1 MHNVLDAHLIFRR
14 DDLLAAEHVLSQVQ
28 AIPFLAQDLL
38 FAVTLLQIELH
49 VRREDFS
56 EAFNILEALAT
67 KLNDDEADIFHRIK
81 TMTLKARIFDKVG
94 IAQKGFSVA
103 LRAARLAYQARLL
116 PALWEAVGT
125 VSRVLISVEEFEAA
139 AKLLESIIPQ
149 VLECEDCDLAGSTFS
164 YLADAHMGMAGQ
176 NRAES
181 PPAKERLTA
190 ALECIDR
197 SFDEYSRIEDIRGQ
211 CEMMAKK
218 ATIMHLIGDPVLAND
233 YSAKYLDMKR
243 AAKEQSRTRPGL

>member
-1 MHNVLDAHLIFRR
+1 
-14 DDLLAAEHVLSQVQ
+14 VLSQLQ
-28 AIPFLAQDLL
+28 AIPFLGQDLL
-38 FAVTLLQIELH
+38 FVTSLLKIDFH

-56 EAFNILEALAT
+56 EAMAILEDLAT

-81 TMTLKARIFDKVG
+81 IMTLKARIYDKVG
-94 IAQKGFSVA
+94 IAEKGFSVA
-103 LRAARLAYQARLL
+103 LRAASLAYQARLL

-139 AKLLESIIPQ
+139 AKLIESIIPQ
-149 VLECEDCDLAGSTFS
+149 VLECEDCDLAGHTFS
-164 YLADAHMGMAGQ
+164 YLADAHMGIAGQ

-181 PPAKERLTA
+181 SSRKERFTK

-233 YSAKYLDMKR
+233 YSAKYLDLKR
-243 AAKEQSRTRPGL
+243 GAKEQTWLGKDL

>member
-1 MHNVLDAHLIFRR
+1 MLQLIRER
-14 DDLLAAEHVLSQVQ
+14 DDLLAAEHVLSQLQ
-28 AIPFLAQDLL
+28 AIPFLSQDLV
-38 FAVTLLQIELH
+38 FAVTLLQIDLQM
-49 VRREDFS
+49 RREDFS
-56 EAFNILEALAT
+56 EAFTVLEDLAT
-67 KLNDDEADIFHRIK
+67 KLNNDEADIFHRIK
-81 TMTLKARIFDKVG
+81 IMTLKARIFDKVG

-103 LRAARLAYQARLL
+103 LRAARLAYQARIL

-139 AKLLESIIPQ
+139 VKLLESIVPQ

-164 YLADAHMGMAGQ
+164 YLADAHMGIAGQ
-176 NRAES
+176 NLDES
-181 PPAKERLTA
+181 SPRKERLTT

-197 SFDEYSRIEDIRGQ
+197 SFHEYSRIEDIRGQ

-243 AAKEQSRTRPGL
+243 AAREQI